1 MTIAEQFLAEY
12 SAEQYKQECRA
23 IAAYS
28 KWAEQYHQRN
38 GWAVI
43 PAGKKP
49 RGIAGTVDNAMRSR
63 VERFQI
69 FTESPQEL
77 CAYIGDNEPNGMGI
91 DRQLGR
97 SYPVTVWTGEPIGYA
112 TIGSKWR
119 VRSQWGT
126 HMCQIYARI
135 NGREYTGRGFGV
147 GCIVRLRETAESKR
161 SRQCASR

>member
-12 SAEQYKQECRA
+12 SAEQYKKECRA
-23 IAAYS
+23 IAAYN
-28 KWAEQYHQRN
+28 KWAEQFRQPN
-38 GWAVI
+38 GWTVI
-43 PAGKKP
+43 PSGKRP

-97 SYPVTVWTGEPIGYA
+97 SYPVIVWNGEPIGRA
-112 TIGSKWR
+112 TIGSKWP
-119 VRSQWGT
+119 VCSHWGT

-161 SRQCASR
+161 GRI